1 LADIHS
7 QQLLDMGL
15 TTLLDMGL
23 TRMWMWAGG
32 EAAGTALAEAIFGKI
47 NPSGRMPYSVVP
59 SVAQLPPY
67 EDMDLTKGRTY
78 RYYGTTNLTKTAAPL
93 WLFGDGLSC
102 VPIPT
107 TIRHPDAFCTCR
119 DCAACTWIDVGAG
132 RRYTN
137 FSYSPLIL
145 SSASVPQCGN
155 VSVTVTVT
163 NSGDVAGSEVAQI
176 YVTNPTRTMPS
187 QRQNNQQDLDSA
199 QQNFDTVRPR
209 SLRAVPAHTWLW
221 DCLWLAALKPLF
233 SAVLRRGLLR
243 RCGRSGSLR
252 VSSVW
257 QTSRQARPRR

>member
-1 LADIHS
+1 
-7 QQLLDMGL
+7 
-15 TTLLDMGL
+15 
-23 TRMWMWAGG
+23 MWMWAGG